1 MCMHVSVCCMCC
13 GCVYC
18 VSVGVFMHVFVPESL
33 CVYMCL
39 CVYPCVLACLHPCEC
54 VSVVVCLCVYISLCV
69 CWSVRVCL
77 CVSSFMY
84 TSNCVCAC
92 ACVSLQVCH
101 SVSLCVFVWVS
112 VCWNEV
118 TVRKTLRYYQGQ
130 CHPSYSKRG
139 TSSRD
144 MEKHPPG
151 HREQKSR
158 LDLGLRMN
166 FAHLKLTG

>member
-1 MCMHVSVCCMCC
+1 MCLLLCIHLIVYALVHVSRCR
-13 GCVYC
+13 CVT
-18 VSVGVFMHVFVPESL
+18 L
-33 CVYMCL
+33 CL
-39 CVYPCVLACLHPCEC
+39 
-54 VSVVVCLCVYISLCV
+54 SVCLY
-69 CWSVRVCL
+69 
-77 CVSSFMY
+77 
-84 TSNCVCAC
+84 
-92 ACVSLQVCH
+92 
-101 SVSLCVFVWVS
+101 VSLC
-112 VCWNEV
+112 WNEA